1 MIDREKVLKGLEC
14 CCSMTGNACRQCP
27 YDEECAKMIGSG
39 SAHLCANALE
49 LLKEQQ
55 ETIELQGSLLTLAHA
70 AMSHGKK
77 EGLTNGARPGRNRED
92 PASHS

>member
-1 MIDREKVLKGLEC
+1 MMVDYEKVLKGLEC
-14 CCSMTGNACRQCP
+14 MANDDATCTSDCP
-27 YDEECAKMIGSG
+27 YFVNFEHNCVGDMARD
-39 SAHLCANALE
+39 ALK

-77 EGLTNGARPGRNRED
+77 EGLTNGARPGRN
-92 PASHS
+92 

>member
-14 CCSMTGNACRQCP
+14 CCSMTGDACRQCP

-49 LLKEQQ
+49 LLNDEPSPVLNVEKFNCY
-55 ETIELQGSLLTLAHA
+55 
-70 AMSHGKK
+70 HG
-77 EGLTNGARPGRNRED
+77 NC
-92 PASHS
+92 PACGKVIHYKNTRYCPYCGKAVKWDD

>member
-1 MIDREKVLKGLEC
+1 MPNYEKVIRGLEYC
-14 CCSMTGNACRQCP
+14 IESASGACPDKCP
-27 YDEECAKMIGSG
+27 YKKECISRDYMYVPMRD
-39 SAHLCANALE
+39 ALE